1 MWEEG
6 VPPGRTSVLT
16 RDSERRCSCRPDSL
30 RPVPRRR
37 IPDASHGRM
46 WEEGV
51 PPGRTR
57 SSPAPLAN
65 FFPGRGRGA
74 LERVGLGLL
83 LVADLLVEA
92 ARDHLVGHRLGDA
105 ELGERFH
112 LVRHHLAASTSSIEA
127 VFLTMR
133 RAILPGRFRP
143 GLRLVRYLSRLFLSS
158 RSGWGFGWRLSIPPT
173 RSATWSCWAIRT
185 TARPCSRR
193 PCCSPQGRL

>member
-1 MWEEG
+1 
-6 VPPGRTSVLT
+6 
-16 RDSERRCSCRPDSL
+16 
-30 RPVPRRR
+30 
-37 IPDASHGRM
+37 M

-92 ARDHLVGHRLGDA
+92 ARDHLVGHRLGVA

-112 LVRHHLAASTSSIEA
+112 LVRHHLVASRPDCGEHLFDRGRLLDHSKGPPTGSVS
-127 VFLTMR
+127 
-133 RAILPGRFRP
+133 PGPWAGP
-143 GLRLVRYLSRLFLSS
+143 GLPAAGPDR
-158 RSGWGFGWRLSIPPT
+158 
-173 RSATWSCWAIRT
+173 
-185 TARPCSRR
+185 
-193 PCCSPQGRL
+193 